1 MIDTTTPRTIYAIR
15 CKPNGKI
22 FIGAA
27 KRPSR
32 TYRAHLNELRRG
44 FKGLSTTAQ
53 VNRWQED
60 YNKYGAEAFELYIL
74 EPDVPFELR
83 TEREAYYVREYRTLE
98 ADYGYNTAIG
108 RAYPLEFRA
117 IEGLPPKKV

>member
-1 MIDTTTPRTIYAIR
+1 MLDNFTPRIVYAIR
-15 CKPNGKI
+15 NKENGKL
-22 FIGAA
+22 FIGCSLNPL
-27 KRPSR
+27 KSF
-32 TYRAHLNELRRG
+32 RAHLNELRRG